1 MSSSLSSEVSSTV
14 ASASKLGVS
23 STIALKKQK
32 ISNLSAI
39 TTDRFRSVIEEQQ
52 EELAD
57 ERRDVFL
64 KAKLFSHNHIKIITK
79 DHMSCLGLDPTIEN
93 TLTTFTNR
101 LVKVVMDP
109 SDVSYITNA
118 ELYLYGCLTA
128 SSSNYKRSSNRY
140 YMAPIHVSSALLD
153 YAIAITTN
161 LQLEAKKKSF
171 IEVLQKEGRFLG
183 IGLSKLTILLCLNDE
198 FLVVQCSVPN
208 FEIEE
213 QSNIPE
219 KLFHIDDKIRY
230 ETADYIHNA
239 SRVHMD
245 DLHIAFYCITGDN
258 VKEGEYS
265 HFSDAEDI
273 DIMRG
278 SFKDH
283 ESSIIKAILFMYKH
297 FYPGIMG
304 DLTMSVEVA
313 RVKKDMVKN
322 EIICVIANNHDPR
335 ICIHNGMAGVEVF
348 ETFVNGYPSHSR
360 TFLSAYWINIL
371 TARERKV
378 ITKSIQRIKH
388 AGDVSVS
395 RTNKRKIHDI

>member
-32 ISNLSAI
+32 ISNPSAI

-64 KAKLFSHNHIKIITK
+64 KAKLFSNNHIKIITK

-109 SDVSYITNA
+109 TDVSYITNA

-140 YMAPIHVSSALLD
+140 YIAPIHVSSALLD

-208 FEIEE
+208 FEIEK
-213 QSNIPE
+213 QSN
-219 KLFHIDDKIRY
+219 L
-230 ETADYIHNA
+230 
-239 SRVHMD
+239 
-245 DLHIAFYCITGDN
+245 
-258 VKEGEYS
+258 
-265 HFSDAEDI
+265 
-273 DIMRG
+273 
-278 SFKDH
+278 
-283 ESSIIKAILFMYKH
+283 ES
-297 FYPGIMG
+297 GI
-304 DLTMSVEVA
+304 
-313 RVKKDMVKN
+313 
-322 EIICVIANNHDPR
+322 
-335 ICIHNGMAGVEVF
+335 
-348 ETFVNGYPSHSR
+348 
-360 TFLSAYWINIL
+360 
-371 TARERKV
+371 
-378 ITKSIQRIKH
+378 
-388 AGDVSVS
+388 
-395 RTNKRKIHDI
+395 

>member
-1 MSSSLSSEVSSTV
+1 MSSSLASEVSSTV
-14 ASASKLGVS
+14 ASASK
-23 STIALKKQK
+23 KQK
-32 ISNLSAI
+32 ISNLS
-39 TTDRFRSVIEEQQ
+39 TDRFRSVIEEQQ
-52 EELAD
+52 EELAE

-64 KAKLFSHNHIKIITK
+64 KAKLFSKNHSKIITK

-109 SDVSYITNA
+109 TDVSYITNA

-171 IEVLQKEGRFLG
+171 TAVLQKEGRFLG

-208 FEIEE
+208 FEIEK
-213 QSNIPE
+213 QSNLDIPE
-219 KLFHIDDKIRY
+219 KLFHIEDKIRY
-230 ETADYIHNA
+230 ETADFIHNA

-265 HFSDAEDI
+265 NFSDAEEDEN
-273 DIMRG
+273 IMRG

-313 RVKKDMVKN
+313 RVKKDMVKK

-360 TFLSAYWINIL
+360 TFLSAYWINTL

-395 RTNKRKIHDI
+395 RTNKRRINDI